1 MLSNCCSLLT
11 DFRTVFVFALEPF
24 LPMLVIFF
32 DFNENF
38 NAKMAN
44 IHLLAIKSSRGV
56 LQPSMTVELH
66 FYSSFQGYPTCY
78 YWSHMARWPDGY
90 KWPFWP
96 SGLPSLKSQTL
107 LNKNHPNELLSKLNI
122 LLSPIE
128 RRCSTCRWP
137 LLTIG
142 MFPLHLCPPPRP
154 APTVWNLPFKN
165 AHIDTGSFTS
175 DSPTLCSTLTFWQKK
190 VLEPKYDAM
199 VQLLNVESLQFKE
212 TFWENFHHHQQYLN
226 A

>member
-56 LQPSMTVELH
+56 LQPSITVELH

-107 LNKNHPNELLSKLNI
+107 LNKNHPYSTGCWLIVDWEDDGQLVIIELVTNAGQTFRYL
-122 LLSPIE
+122 E
-128 RRCSTCRWP
+128 RRQN
-137 LLTIG
+137 
-142 MFPLHLCPPPRP
+142 P
-154 APTVWNLPFKN
+154 APRKFALVK
-165 AHIDTGSFTS
+165 
-175 DSPTLCSTLTFWQKK
+175 
-190 VLEPKYDAM
+190 
-199 VQLLNVESLQFKE
+199 
-212 TFWENFHHHQQYLN
+212 
-226 A
+226 